1 MKRSRR
7 PTRRPRNWE
16 DKISALVLF
25 VQILIGILWLAILLR
40 IIFSWIAIDQDNP
53 LYKIVH
59 EITEPILAPI
69 RQLVPRFG
77 MFDLSPM
84 IASFLLYILLR
95 VLWSV

>member
-1 MKRSRR
+1 M
-7 PTRRPRNWE
+7 
-16 DKISALVLF
+16 
-25 VQILIGILWLAILLR
+25 
-40 IIFSWIAIDQDNP
+40 DQDNP

-84 IASFLLYILLR
+84 IASFLLFILLR